1 MIAILRSSS
10 PGILTRRAGRQPR
23 GRIRAGAGHV
33 LTARRAAQRGA
44 RETAVR
50 HADRSA
56 SGTPWPRRGAPALAL
71 LVGFLAAP
79 APAAELNVAAASSL
93 REPLTGIARQCERLH
108 SGLHVRLSF
117 GASSVLAM
125 QARAG
130 APIDVLVSADARIA
144 DDLGRAGLVAAR
156 RGVARNRLVVI
167 ASREAAPRIAT
178 PADLVAPDVR
188 RIAIPQHA
196 VPVGRYAREWLARHG
211 LLEAVNARTVQTEH
225 ARATLVAVDQG
236 HADAAIVYASD
247 ARLARSARVAFEIP
261 SDEQPHIEY
270 VAVTLADASAPALA
284 ETFLAFLGGPAS
296 REILAAAG
304 FAAPVDD
311 RGEMAP

>member
-1 MIAILRSSS
+1 M
-10 PGILTRRAGRQPR
+10 
-23 GRIRAGAGHV
+23 
-33 LTARRAAQRGA
+33 RRAAHCGA
-44 RETAVR
+44 RKNTVR
-50 HADRSA
+50 HADRA
-56 SGTPWPRRGAPALAL
+56 EVEAPWPRRGALALAL
-71 LVGFLAAP
+71 ALIVGFFAMSAR
-79 APAAELNVAAASSL
+79 AAELNVAAAASL
-93 REPLTGIARQCERLH
+93 REPLTAIARHCEQLH
-108 SGLHVRLSF
+108 PGLHVQLSF

-125 QARAG
+125 QVRAG

-144 DDLGRAGLVAAR
+144 DDLARAGLVAAR

-167 ASREAAPRIAT
+167 ASREAAPRIEA
-178 PADLVAPDVR
+178 PADLAAPDVR

-196 VPVGRYAREWLARHG
+196 VPVGRYAREWLARRG

-261 SDEQPHIEY
+261 DDEQPHIEY
-270 VAVTLADASAPALA
+270 VAVTLTGARAPALA
-284 ETFLAFLGGPAS
+284 ETFLAFLGGTAS

-304 FAAPVDD
+304 FAAPVDASAE
-311 RGEMAP
+311 GSP